1 MIKPRLIYVLT
12 LFLFFTF
19 FIFVNNV
26 VAAKKVVKKKDKD
39 SYSTSVTEKSIN
51 VIGVGE
57 TRDDAIQDGLRNAVE
72 KATGVFIYSVTEV
85 NNFKVEKDKIIA
97 SSRGFVKEYKV
108 IEEKRLDNNYF
119 ITINVE
125 VNVESIKSI
134 LREKIKAISYE
145 DTIKDYNLVTDRQER
160 LRKFAELLKLMSLR
174 PTEERYLVD
183 YAGYEIVNVG
193 LNSIDIILI
202 FRISMNHFFWDE
214 YFKII
219 EHVSDKDSCQSKYY
233 DSVCADFKNHSKKKE
248 IYPQKIFCIHKDLI
262 DSIVKPEVIMLEVGL
277 NENKTSCRLVWIY
290 NNVISSKH
298 IQIFDGIKNCQ
309 LQTSDSKVLT
319 ERGEYVEIPFKTR
332 DKNHV
337 KLLGNLKAKIVPHGS
352 IWNYDRF
359 Y

>member
-134 LREKIKAISYE
+134 LREKIKAITYE

-183 YAGYEIVNVG
+183 YALEIVNVG

-202 FRISMNHFFWDE
+202 FRISMNHFGM
-214 YFKII
+214 
-219 EHVSDKDSCQSKYY
+219 
-233 DSVCADFKNHSKKKE
+233 
-248 IYPQKIFCIHKDLI
+248 
-262 DSIVKPEVIMLEVGL
+262 SI
-277 NENKTSCRLVWIY
+277 
-290 NNVISSKH
+290 
-298 IQIFDGIKNCQ
+298 
-309 LQTSDSKVLT
+309 
-319 ERGEYVEIPFKTR
+319 
-332 DKNHV
+332 
-337 KLLGNLKAKIVPHGS
+337 LK
-352 IWNYDRF
+352 
-359 Y
+359 